1 MNVPQVVGK
10 LCESIKE
17 LMDEFGKV
25 GAGEVGNDKFCNIQ

>member
-25 GAGEVGNDKFCNIQ
+25 GDGEVGNDKFCNIQ